1 MMFKNTSFRQLN
13 YDPGHNILELYND
26 LVQIWFATSKQNL
39 ISGIT
44 NLEYK
49 FIVCIRVS
57 THLPPIHPLKKTAP
71 LFLSTPPF
79 KPTKCPTPLNLKT
92 VQAPSFLGNPPSILV
107 FRKSPPPP

>member
-1 MMFKNTSFRQLN
+1 MMFKNTSFKQLN

-57 THLPPIHPLKKTAP
+57 THLPPLHPLKKTAP
-71 LFLSTPPF
+71 LFLAKPP
-79 KPTKCPTPLNLKT
+79 PLNLKT